1 MRGKNKHCFD
11 QELKRALKK
20 KKLKKKRKRVA
31 HVVVFVFVGK
41 SFSSLPRVNLFANKK
56 L

>member
-11 QELKRALKK
+11 QELKRAFK

-41 SFSSLPRVNLFANKK
+41 SYSSLPRVNLFANKK

>member
-11 QELKRALKK
+11 QELKMALK

-41 SFSSLPRVNLFANKK
+41 SYSSLPRVNLFANKK